1 MGHKKRNGRR
11 DGQREGEE
19 EGESWTAKSAD
30 DVTEM
35 LLNFALLW
43 VSSNDRLRRVL
54 ADLYFGCFSFI
65 KLRWE
70 MAILNNMREKAKVFS
85 YSHNHLDL
93 RNWNIVVVTKLV

>member
-1 MGHKKRNGRR
+1 MDRERKR
-11 DGQREGEE
+11 

-43 VSSNDRLRRVL
+43 VSPNDRLQRVL
-54 ADLYFGCFSFI
+54 ADLDFGYIFFI

-70 MAILNNMREKAKVFS
+70 LNNMREKVNVFS
-85 YSHNHLDL
+85 YSHNHFDL
-93 RNWNIVVVTKLV
+93 LA

>member
-11 DGQREGEE
+11 DGQREE

-43 VSSNDRLRRVL
+43 VSPNDRLQRVL
-54 ADLYFGCFSFI
+54 ADLDFGYIFFI
-65 KLRWE
+65 KLR
-70 MAILNNMREKAKVFS
+70 
-85 YSHNHLDL
+85 
-93 RNWNIVVVTKLV
+93 